1 MYVVPLFI
9 IVLIAIGILF
19 SPIASIVLLFLGLIV
34 IGALKFAGR
43 TEPETAPPPKAGSPP
58 ANAPGART
66 TPSGRGK
73 EERGGLWGEVWP
85 EERSGAEK
93 PRAEKPRAEKPS

>member
-9 IVLIAIGILF
+9 IILIAIGILF
-19 SPIASIVLLFLGLIV
+19 SPIAAIVLLFLGLIV

-43 TEPETAPPPKAGSPP
+43 TEPEAAPPPKAGSPP

-66 TPSGRGK
+66 TSTGSED
-73 EERGGLWGEVWP
+73 EEQGGLWGEVWP
-85 EERSGAEK
+85 EERSE
-93 PRAEKPRAEKPS
+93 AEKPS